1 MNLRRLTLALD
12 CLPRLREATGSP
24 DLDVAAAATI
34 AELAGAD
41 TIRLGVGEE
50 LRPVSEADVR
60 QARRAAR
67 ELELR
72 MPPSQSL
79 LKVALDARPDR
90 VLLAADARDGKRPGS
105 PLDLR
110 SRNQPLGAILRALAE
125 AGIPAGAVVAPDL
138 EAVKIAHAEGLRGI
152 ELYTGALVDL
162 PPAER
167 AAQVEKLADAVRLAA
182 KLRLAIGIGGGL
194 GFRVLR
200 ELLAAAPAVE
210 SVAIGRAAIARALL
224 VGLDRCLRDLRAL
237 LA

>member
-1 MNLRRLTLALD
+1 VNLRRLTLSLD

-24 DLDVAAAATI
+24 DVDVAAAATL

-41 TIRLGVGEE
+41 AIRIGVGEE

-60 QARRAAR
+60 RARQNAR

-90 VLLAADARDGKRPGS
+90 VLLAAEARDGKRPSS

-110 SRNQPLGAILRALAE
+110 GRSQSLAAITRALAE
-125 AGIPAGAVVAPDL
+125 AGIVAGALVAPEL
-138 EAVKIAHAEGLRGI
+138 EAVKVAHAEGVRGV
-152 ELYTGALVDL
+152 EFFTGALVDL
-162 PPAER
+162 PAAER
-167 AAQVEKLADAVRLAA
+167 SVQIEKLADAVRLAA

-194 GFRVLR
+194 GFRGLR
-200 ELLAAAPAVE
+200 ELLDAAPAVE

-224 VGLDRCLRDLRAL
+224 VGLDRSVRDLRAL

>member
-12 CLPRLREATGSP
+12 SLPRLRDAAGSP
-24 DLDVAAAATI
+24 EIDVAAAATL

-41 TIRLGVGEE
+41 AIRLGVGEE

-60 QARRAAR
+60 QARRSAR

-72 MPPSQSL
+72 MPPSQTL

-90 VLLAADARDGKRPGS
+90 VLLAAEARDGRRPAS

-110 SRNQPLGAILRALAE
+110 SRTQPLGAIARSLAE
-125 AGIPAGAVVAPDL
+125 AGILAGALVAPDL
-138 EAVKIAHAEGLRGI
+138 EAVKIAHAEGVRSI

-162 PPAER
+162 PALER
-167 AAQVEKLADAVRLAA
+167 GAQLEKLADAVRLAA
-182 KLRLAIGIGGGL
+182 KLRLGIGIGGGL

-200 ELLAAAPAVE
+200 ELLDAAPAIE

-224 VGLDRCLRDLRAL
+224 VGLDRTVRDLRAL

>member
-12 CLPRLREATGSP
+12 CLPRLREACVSP
-24 DLDVAAAATI
+24 DVDVAAAATL

-41 TIRLGVGEE
+41 AIRLGVGEE

-60 QARRAAR
+60 EARRRAR

-90 VLLAADARDGKRPGS
+90 VLLAAESRDGKRPGS

-110 SRNQPLGAILRALAE
+110 NRNQPLAAITRALAE
-125 AGIPAGAVVAPDL
+125 AGIVAAAVVSPDL
-138 EAVKIAHAEGLRGI
+138 EAVKIAHGEGLRGI

-162 PPAER
+162 PANER
-167 AAQVEKLADAVRLAA
+167 SVQVEKLADAVRLAA
-182 KLRLAIGIGGGL
+182 KLRLSIGIGGGL

-200 ELLAAAPAVE
+200 ELLDAAPAVE

-224 VGLDRCLRDLRAL
+224 VGIDRSIRDLRAL

>member
-1 MNLRRLTLALD
+1 VTLRRLTLSLD
-12 CLPRLREATGSP
+12 SLPRLREATGNV
-24 DLDVAAAATI
+24 DLDVAAAATL

-41 TIRLGVGEE
+41 CIRLGVGEE

-60 QARRAAR
+60 QARRGAR

-72 MPPSQSL
+72 MPPSQPL

-90 VLLAADARDGKRPGS
+90 VLLAAEARDGKRPAS

-110 SRNQPLGAILRALAE
+110 SRNQPLGAIVRALAE
-125 AGIPAGAVVAPDL
+125 AGIACGAVVAPDL
-138 EAVKIAHAEGLRGI
+138 EAVKVAHAEGVRGV

-162 PPAER
+162 PATER

-182 KLRLAIGIGGGL
+182 KLRLGIGIGGGL

-200 ELLAAAPAVE
+200 ELIDAAPAVE
-210 SVAIGRAAIARALL
+210 NVAIGRAAIARALL
-224 VGLDRCLRDLRAL
+224 VGLDRSLRDLRAL

>member
-1 MNLRRLTLALD
+1 MRRLTLALD

-24 DLDVAAAATI
+24 DIDVAAAAML

-41 TIRLGVGEE
+41 SIRLGVGEE

-60 QARRAAR
+60 QARRSAR

-90 VLLAADARDGKRPGS
+90 VLLAAESREGRTPAS

-110 SRNQPLGAILRALAE
+110 SRALPLGAIVRALAE
-125 AGIPAGAVVAPDL
+125 AGISVGARVAPDL
-138 EAVKIAHAEGLRGI
+138 ESVKIAHGEGVRGI
-152 ELYTGALVDL
+152 ELFTGALVDL
-162 PPAER
+162 PAAER
-167 AAQVEKLADAVRLAA
+167 RAQVEKLADAVRLAA
-182 KLRLAIGIGGGL
+182 KLRLAIGLGGGL

-200 ELLAAAPAVE
+200 ELLDAAPAVE
-210 SVAIGRAAIARALL
+210 SVAIGRAAIARAVL
-224 VGLDRCLRDLRAL
+224 VGLDRTVRDLKAL
-237 LA
+237 IS